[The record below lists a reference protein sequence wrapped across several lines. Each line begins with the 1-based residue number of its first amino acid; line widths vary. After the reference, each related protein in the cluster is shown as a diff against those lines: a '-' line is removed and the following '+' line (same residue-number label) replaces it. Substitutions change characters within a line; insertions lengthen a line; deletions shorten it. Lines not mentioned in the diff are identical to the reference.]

1 MALTIVRKI
10 KQEKADEHR
19 KIDVNIELMLQKMF
33 YLCNKIIDSGQ
44 LIVEK
49 IDFIN
54 LFNEEDE

>member
-33 YLCNKIIDSGQ
+33 YLCNKII
-44 LIVEK
+44 EK
-49 IDFIN
+49 R
-54 LFNEEDE
+54 